1 MDMKRLL
8 SAFTVLIVL
17 VSINTNAL
25 ADNENDK
32 NNMNTAEI
40 ATTSVTGSVVDQS
53 TGEELTGVKVQI
65 EDTDVN
71 TYTDF
76 MGNFTLN
83 NLKPGKYDV
92 TVSYVSY
99 EKKTEKVNISIENEN
114 KIKIELSNC
123 EK

>member
-1 MDMKRLL
+1 MKRLF
-8 SAFTVLIVL
+8 STITVLIVL
-17 VSINTNAL
+17 LSLNTVVL

-32 NNMNTAEI
+32 NSTNTTEV
-40 ATTSVTGSVVDQS
+40 ATTSVTGSVVDQN

-65 EDTDVN
+65 ENTDVN

-83 NLKPGKYDV
+83 NLKPGKYEV

-99 EKKTEKVNISIENEN
+99 EKKTEKVNISVENEN
-114 KIKIELSNC
+114 KIKIKLSNT